1 MRIDKLLLK
10 NYRQFKD
17 LDISFLKKGENDL
30 HVIIGKNGTGKTNI
44 LNSINWCLYGDEPHL
59 SKESQQLPI
68 LNLNQISKIEE
79 DEDKEVYAKLHLKT
93 ENGSCITVA
102 RKAVY
107 RIYEGEKIPVL
118 QKTEFEVCVPDAK
131 GNVDIKKGEDAESFI
146 ERLVPKSI
154 REFFFFDGERLDTY
168 FKEATVQNIKHAIF
182 LISQIDLLENKI
194 EKRLKDF
201 LSDLRKEAGKTNPN
215 LESIRNKL
223 EEEEENLRTH
233 NKNEDEYQEQKTI
246 AKKEIREIDEKL
258 RGVPDVD
265 ALEVEKLGYK
275 SDKKSAKN
283 IKQEYMAKRTEALFK
298 YGNYIMLW
306 PALKNT
312 IDTINEKREKKE
324 LPPPIDIRLLS
335 GSLKEKVCELCG
347 HDVDSKSEAQ
357 IKKLIEEI
365 KLSPEDSK
373 FLLDVEP
380 LLHRI
385 KLALSEYESDMKD
398 LSHHIIKYEKE
409 LEEIEKK
416 IGKIDKKLSGYKL
429 EKVRSWHENRKIQEG
444 QRDKYL
450 QLIAEEKVRKM
461 GCEEEIKKLKQEWE
475 IGLKKEEKA
484 SKLRN
489 DTGFCSKAHEIIK
502 EAKEII
508 INEAREKIEEETQK
522 LFFDLV
528 WKSKTFKEINIL
540 ETYDLE
546 LIHAMGYECLGSI
559 SAAERA
565 LLALSFTLALHDVS
579 GFDSPLMIDTP
590 VARVTDENRENLGK
604 IFAKVGETK
613 QIILLFTPN
622 EYSKEIS
629 KILDMKSSSRRSCEL
644 SAGEIESSIKEL

>member
-1 MRIDKLLLK
+1 MRIDKLILK
-10 NYRQFKD
+10 NFRQFKD
-17 LDISFLKKGENDL
+17 LDISFLKKGAYDL

-79 DEDKEVYAKLHLKT
+79 DEDKEVHAKLHLKT

-102 RKAVY
+102 RKEVY
-107 RIYEGEKIPVL
+107 RVYVGEKMPAL

-146 ERLVPKSI
+146 ERFVPKSI

-182 LISQIDLLENKI
+182 LISQLDLLENKI

-201 LSDLRKEAGKTNPN
+201 INDLRKEAGKTNPN

-223 EEEEENLRTH
+223 EEEEEKLKTH
-233 NKNEDEYQEQKTI
+233 ISNEDEYQKQKLI
-246 AKKEIREIDEKL
+246 AKKGIREIEEKL
-258 RGVPDVD
+258 RGVPDVG
-265 ALEVEKLGYK
+265 ALEEEKLGLK
-275 SDKKSAKN
+275 SDKKNAKGLRD
-283 IKQEYMAKRTEALFK
+283 EYVSKRTEALFK

-312 IDTINEKREKKE
+312 INTINEKRDKKE
-324 LPPPIDIRLLS
+324 LPPPIDIRLLAE
-335 GSLKEKVCELCG
+335 SLKEKLCKLCG
-347 HDVDSKSEAQ
+347 HEVDSKSETQ

-380 LLHRI
+380 MLYRI
-385 KLALSEYESDMKD
+385 KLALSEYESGMKD
-398 LSHHIIKYEKE
+398 LYHHIIKYEKE
-409 LEEIEKK
+409 LEEIERK
-416 IGKIDKKLSGYKL
+416 IGRIDKKLSGYKL
-429 EKVRSWHENRKIQEG
+429 EKVRSWHESRKNQDEQI
-444 QRDKYL
+444 DKYS
-450 QLIAEEKVRKM
+450 QLLAEEKVRKKA
-461 GCEEEIKKLKQEWE
+461 CEEEIKRLTQDLEN
-475 IGLKKEEKA
+475 GLKKEKKA
-484 SKLRN
+484 NKLRN
-489 DTGFCSKAHEIIK
+489 EIEFCSKSHEIIK
-502 EAKEII
+502 ETKEVIMLKT
-508 INEAREKIEEETQK
+508 REKIEEETQR
-522 LFFDLV
+522 LFLDLV

-540 ETYDLE
+540 ENYDLE

-565 LLALSFTLALHDVS
+565 LLALSFTLALHEIS
-579 GFDSPLMIDTP
+579 GFDSPFMIDTP
-590 VARVTDENRENLGK
+590 VARVTDENRVNLGK
-604 IFAKVGETK
+604 IFARVGETK

-629 KILDMKSSSRRSCEL
+629 KILDMKCSSRQTCEL
-644 SAGEIESSIKEL
+644 SAGEMESSIKEL